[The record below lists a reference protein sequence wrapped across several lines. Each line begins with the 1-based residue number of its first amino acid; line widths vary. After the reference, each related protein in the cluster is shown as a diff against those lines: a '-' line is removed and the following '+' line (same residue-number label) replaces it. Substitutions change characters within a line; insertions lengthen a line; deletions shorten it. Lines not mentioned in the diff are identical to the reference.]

1 MKFSNRV
8 DVAAPAEFLFDQL
21 ADFSGFERAAKRRGI
36 SLQRLD
42 QLARPGAG
50 MSWDI
55 NFRMRGRAR
64 QLIAEIRRYDRP
76 AQLEYEGVS
85 QGFQLMLTLAL
96 EALATDR
103 TRVMTGLE
111 IRPRTLGAR
120 LLLQSAKLGRTN
132 LEKRYDSRVTAFL
145 REIEGRA
152 PRG

>member
-8 DVAAPAEFLFDQL
+8 DVAAPAEFLFDEL
-21 ADFSGFERAAKRRGI
+21 ADFSGFERAAKRKGI

-42 QLARPGAG
+42 QLAQPGAG

-55 NFRMRGRAR
+55 SFRMRGRPR

-76 AQLEYEGVS
+76 AQLDYEGVS

-96 EALATDR
+96 QALAEDR
-103 TRVMTGLE
+103 TRVVTGLE

-152 PRG
+152 ARG